1 MGQDV
6 AGSTAQ
12 ELASAIRNNA
22 ALIDRT
28 IKAFQHQDRSELI
41 ASSRRSAPSRAQ
53 LNMHAPYA
61 GLKIVDLFAVVSGPM
76 AAGMLADQ
84 GAELIKVERPR
95 ATSRG

>member
-1 MGQDV
+1 
-6 AGSTAQ
+6 
-12 ELASAIRNNA
+12 
-22 ALIDRT
+22 
-28 IKAFQHQDRSELI
+28 
-41 ASSRRSAPSRAQ
+41 
-53 LNMHAPYA
+53 MHAPYA